1 MTRTSLLRQFRHFTF
16 EGALATREL
25 QSEGKRLGL
34 RAAELVTV
42 ATTNETLDPT
52 WYSPDL
58 VAAARRM
65 SPVYVRLY
73 LFENKLRRF
82 VEGVLRD
89 SRGADWFERSV
100 PERMRKEAARKQKE
114 EGAAR
119 FHGHRGPDL
128 PAYLGV
134 SDWMK
139 VIEENWGDF
148 EPVLFQSHW
157 SLGKLQELRLTRN
170 SVAHMGEV
178 TDDDIARLDL
188 LIRDWNRQTG

>member
-1 MTRTSLLRQFRHFTF
+1 M
-16 EGALATREL
+16 
-25 QSEGKRLGL
+25 
-34 RAAELVTV
+34 
-42 ATTNETLDPT
+42 
-52 WYSPDL
+52 
-58 VAAARRM
+58 
-65 SPVYVRLY
+65 
-73 LFENKLRRF
+73 
-82 VEGVLRD
+82 EGVLRD

-128 PAYLGV
+128 PVYLGV

-188 LIRDWNRQTG
+188 LIRDWNRQTGQIADLLPSRLAHTAGTLRECRKSLQRPSHLRAVTTLESFMDHIWQEIGPARRERAREVER